1 MVSFYAVASALIFD
15 SLILFLLETL
25 TDECRL
31 EKLRIPLKSTEAQRL
46 MNCFCFLSDSVYSAA
61 FMNYLKLL

>member
-1 MVSFYAVASALIFD
+1 MASALIFD
-15 SLILFLLETL
+15 SLILFILETL

-31 EKLRIPLKSTEAQRL
+31 EKLRIPLKYTEAQRL
-46 MNCFCFLSDSVYSAA
+46 MNCFGFLDSVYSAA